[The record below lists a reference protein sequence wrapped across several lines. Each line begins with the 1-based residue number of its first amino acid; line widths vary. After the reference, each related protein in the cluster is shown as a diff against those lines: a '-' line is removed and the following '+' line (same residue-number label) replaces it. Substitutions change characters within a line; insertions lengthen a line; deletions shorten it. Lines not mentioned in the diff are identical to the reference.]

1 MSNNKAAT
9 KEPSGYV
16 DTIDRPIWI
25 DDESEKII
33 QEADFAK
40 IRTFFHDHTPSRNT
54 SARAITFED
63 YGWHDIEKLQSELFK
78 NFDEKHYSSAEKDN
92 DMSASLERIG
102 LDVAQWYEV
111 DEDKICICTNKK
123 KKIDKLFS
131 HLRNSFAH
139 NRYAIKKLPE
149 SNDYIFIF
157 EDKDNLNHVSARMVL
172 KKSTLEK
179 WMSIIQNGEK

>member
-1 MSNNKAAT
+1 MSDNKAAA

-16 DTIDRPIWI
+16 DTIDRPVWI

-33 QEADFAK
+33 QEAYFAK
-40 IRTFFHDHTPSRNT
+40 IKTFFHDHTPSRKV

-78 NFDEKHYSSAEKDN
+78 NFDEKHYSSAEK
-92 DMSASLERIG
+92 
-102 LDVAQWYEV
+102 
-111 DEDKICICTNKK
+111 
-123 KKIDKLFS
+123 LFS

-139 NRYAIKKLPE
+139 NRYAIKKLPK

-157 EDKDNLNHVSARMVL
+157 EDKDNQNHVSARMVL

>member
-16 DTIDRPIWI
+16 DTIDRPVWI

-40 IRTFFHDHTPSRNT
+40 IKTFFHDHTPSRKV

-78 NFDEKHYSSAEKDN
+78 NFDEKHYSSAEK
-92 DMSASLERIG
+92 
-102 LDVAQWYEV
+102 
-111 DEDKICICTNKK
+111 
-123 KKIDKLFS
+123 LFS

-139 NRYAIKKLPE
+139 NRYAIKKLPK

-157 EDKDNLNHVSARMVL
+157 EDKGNLYHVSARMVL
-172 KKSTLEK
+172 KKLTLEK